1 MQFSIF
7 MHVLL
12 VSLWCGMAAADS
24 LSELP
29 AAWQDRI
36 EALPEVDISGA
47 EPVARKA
54 MADVRSGVNAL
65 LAGTDVDVEASALAD
80 RFGELGNLYQI
91 YDIHTLAENAYAN
104 ARSLEPGNFRWA
116 YYAAYLAFSGGRIE
130 QAVTRFREAAKLNP
144 GYAPVQ
150 LRLGQCWYEQNLL
163 AQAVPAL
170 EAAAKV
176 PEIRGGAL
184 YLLGQIDL
192 LERRYEQAIT
202 RFKQV
207 LTMDPE
213 ADQVH
218 YPLARAYRAVG
229 DGQRAREHL
238 ALQGRRAPR
247 VEDPLVLELAALKK
261 GARPLYQ
268 RAMGEVEAG
277 DYSAAV
283 KTFHEGLDR
292 DPDNLNARISLA
304 RAQYLAGLRDESQ
317 GTLEEVSVRDPKRLL
332 ALFLLGVLRDAEG
345 DGIGAI
351 DYYRR
356 VIELD
361 PTHPGAYF
369 FLANRLLREGDYPE
383 ASRHYAASL
392 AGDSEN
398 PPARFYA
405 LIAGHRA
412 GQPESD
418 IASRLKAEV
427 QGHPEQQ
434 MMKYAYSRLLAG
446 SADPGVRDPREALA
460 LAQELANSLPI
471 PPHIEA
477 LAYAEAASGNF
488 TQALE
493 IQEQLVAMAWMAPA
507 SVQEELLS
515 AVEDY
520 ERKRVPKVFWAPDD
534 PLLMPPPVDAV
545 MVFREYPSP
554 VPF

>member
-1 MQFSIF
+1 MC
-7 MHVLL
+7 MLL
-12 VSLWCGMAAADS
+12 ISFWCGLAVADP

-29 AAWQDRI
+29 TVWQGRI

-47 EPVARKA
+47 EPAARKA
-54 MADVRSGVNAL
+54 MADARSGVNAL
-65 LAGTDVDVEASALAD
+65 LADAEASTLAG

-91 YDIHTLAENAYAN
+91 YDIHTLAETAYAN
-104 ARSLEPGNFRWA
+104 ARSLEPENFRWA
-116 YYAAYLAFSGGRIE
+116 YYAAYLALSDGRIA
-130 QAVTRFREAAKLNP
+130 QAGTRFQEAAKLNP

-150 LRLGQCWYEQNLL
+150 LRLGQCWYEQNQL

-176 PEIRGGAL
+176 PELKGGAL

-192 LERRYEQAIT
+192 QERRYEQAIA

-207 LTMDPE
+207 LAMDSD

-229 DGQRAREHL
+229 DGPRAREHL
-238 ALQGRRAPR
+238 AMQGRRAPR

-277 DYSAAV
+277 NYSAAV
-283 KTFHEGLDR
+283 KTFHEGLER

-304 RAQYLAGLRDESQ
+304 RAQYLAGQRDESQ
-317 GTLEEVSVRDPKRLL
+317 GVLEQVSVRDPKRPL

-345 DGIGAI
+345 DGISAV

-356 VIELD
+356 VVELD
-361 PTHPGAYF
+361 PAHPGAHF
-369 FLANRLLREGDYPE
+369 FLANRLLREGDYPD

-405 LIAGHRA
+405 LVAGLRA
-412 GQPESD
+412 GQPASD
-418 IASRLKAEV
+418 IASRLNAEV
-427 QGHPEQQ
+427 QSHPEQQ

-446 SADPGVRDPREALA
+446 STEPDVRDPPEALV
-460 LAQELANSLPI
+460 LARELADSLPI
-471 PPHIEA
+471 PPHLEA

-488 TQALE
+488 AHALE
-493 IQEQLVAMAWMAPA
+493 IQNQLVAMAWMAPA
-507 SVQEELLS
+507 SVQEGLQN

-520 ERKRVPKVFWAPDD
+520 EQESVPKEFWAPND
-534 PLLMPPPVDAV
+534 PLLMPPPVDAT

>member
-1 MQFSIF
+1 MQSSNF

-12 VSLWCGMAAADS
+12 MLLWCGMAAADS

-29 AAWQDRI
+29 AAWQGRI

-47 EPVARKA
+47 EPAARKA
-54 MADVRSGVNAL
+54 MTDARIGVNGL
-65 LAGTDVDVEASALAD
+65 LTDADVEAPALAD

-91 YDIHTLAENAYAN
+91 YDIHTLAETAYAN
-104 ARSLEPGNFRWA
+104 ARSLEPENFRWA
-116 YYAAYLAFSGGRIE
+116 YFAAYLALSDGRIP
-130 QAVTRFREAAKLNP
+130 QAVPRFQEAAELNP

-150 LRLGQCWYEQNLL
+150 LRLGQCWYEQNRL

-192 LERRYEQAIT
+192 QERRYEQAIA
-202 RFKQV
+202 RFQQI
-207 LTMDPE
+207 LEMEPE

-218 YPLARAYRAVG
+218 YPLARAYRAAG
-229 DGQRAREHL
+229 DEPRAREHL

-268 RAMGEVEAG
+268 RAMGAVEAG

-283 KTFHEGLDR
+283 KTFHEGLER

-304 RAQYLAGLRDESQ
+304 RAQYLAGQRDDSRIV
-317 GTLEEVSVRDPKRLL
+317 LEAVSVRDPKRLL

-345 DGIGAI
+345 DGGAAVN
-351 DYYRR
+351 YYRK
-356 VIELD
+356 VIALD
-361 PTHPGAYF
+361 PGHPGAHF
-369 FLANRLLREGDYPE
+369 FLANRLLLEGDYPD

-398 PPARFYA
+398 PPARFFA
-405 LIAGHRA
+405 LVAGLRA
-412 GQPESD
+412 GQSESD
-418 IASRLKAEV
+418 IASRLNREIQA
-427 QGHPEQQ
+427 HPEQQ

-446 SADPGVRDPREALA
+446 SSDPGVRDPGEALA

-471 PPHIEA
+471 PPHLEA

-488 TQALE
+488 TRALE
-493 IQEQLVAMAWMAPA
+493 IQNQLVMMAWMAPA
-507 SVQEELLS
+507 SVQEGLQRAL
-515 AVEDY
+515 EDY
-520 ERKRVPKVFWAPDD
+520 EQERVPKPFWAPDD
-534 PLLMPPPVDAV
+534 PLLRPPPLDAA

>member
-1 MQFSIF
+1 MQPSIL
-7 MHVLL
+7 MRVLL
-12 VSLWCGMAAADS
+12 MFFWCGLAVADP

-29 AAWQDRI
+29 TAWQGRI

-47 EPVARKA
+47 EPAARKA
-54 MADVRSGVNAL
+54 MTDARMGVNAL
-65 LAGTDVDVEASALAD
+65 LTAADVEASALAGGY
-80 RFGELGNLYQI
+80 GELGNLYQI
-91 YDIHTLAENAYAN
+91 YDIHTLAESAYAN
-104 ARSLEPGNFRWA
+104 ARSLDPENFRWV
-116 YYAAYLAFSGGRIE
+116 YYAAYLALSDGRIP
-130 QAVTRFREAAKLNP
+130 QAVRRFQEAAELNP

-150 LRLGQCWYEQNLL
+150 LRLGQCWYEQNRL

-192 LERRYEQAIT
+192 QERRYEKAIK
-202 RFKQV
+202 RFEQI
-207 LTMDPE
+207 LATDPE
-213 ADQVH
+213 AHQVH
-218 YPLARAYRAVG
+218 YPLARAYRAAG
-229 DGQRAREHL
+229 DEPRSRKHL

-268 RAMGEVEAG
+268 RAMEEVESG

-283 KTFHEGLDR
+283 ETFHEGLEK

-304 RAQYLAGLRDESQ
+304 RAQYLAGQRDDSQ
-317 GTLEEVSVRDPKRLL
+317 GVLEAVSVRDPKRLL
-332 ALFLLGVLRDAEG
+332 AQFLLGVLRDAGG
-345 DGIGAI
+345 DATGAI
-351 DYYRR
+351 DYYRK

-361 PTHPGAYF
+361 PGHPGAHF
-369 FLANRLLREGDYPE
+369 FLANRLLLEGDYPD

-398 PPARFYA
+398 PPARFLA
-405 LIAGHRA
+405 LVAGLRA

-418 IASRLKAEV
+418 IASRLNREIQA
-427 QGHPEQQ
+427 HPEQQ

-446 SADPGVRDPREALA
+446 STDPGVHDPREALA

-471 PPHIEA
+471 PPHLEA

-488 TQALE
+488 THALE
-493 IQEQLVAMAWMAPA
+493 IQNQLVMMAWMAPA
-507 SVQEELLS
+507 SVQEGLQKVL
-515 AVEDY
+515 EDY
-520 ERKRVPKVFWAPDD
+520 EQERVPRDFWAPDD
-534 PLLMPPPVDAV
+534 PLLTPPPVDAT